1 MCRDG
6 HASVRVSATRSLA
19 GKVGVKPETVKGC
32 ESSGKI
38 SFTQIDRSADHT
50 YTPSGF
56 LFLSKPPGYQVS
68 LDYWIAAMTCKC
80 FMQPFMI

>member
-1 MCRDG
+1 MLETG
-6 HASVRVSATRSLA
+6 EEWESA
-19 GKVGVKPETVKGC
+19 GE
-32 ESSGKI
+32 I

-50 YTPSGF
+50 YTPWGF

>member
-1 MCRDG
+1 M
-6 HASVRVSATRSLA
+6 
-19 GKVGVKPETVKGC
+19 GVKPETVEGC

-38 SFTQIDRSADHT
+38 SFAQIDRLADRT
-50 YTPSGF
+50 YMPSGF
-56 LFLSKPPGYQVS
+56 LFLRKPSAYQVS